1 MRIDQPDEDD
11 GRVDDVGTPDAN
23 EAPDTSGVA
32 SFCDSTDSG
41 GALGPGHLAGADRE
55 PTVQAAAFG
64 EYYARVDAVYRA
76 YRRVHPPHRHRRGV
90 TVTVPRMIYPE
101 AFEIA
106 LTAAPGRRRRV

>member
-1 MRIDQPDEDD
+1 VNTVGRAKELVTVGVHPHGIDQEDD
-11 GRVDDVGTPDAN
+11 RPPAPCPD
-23 EAPDTSGVA
+23 
-32 SFCDSTDSG
+32 
-41 GALGPGHLAGADRE
+41 HLADADRE
-55 PTVQAAAFG
+55 PKVRAAAFE
-64 EYYARVDAVYRA
+64 EYHARVDAVYRA